1 MDGACN
7 IVAAVWTLH
16 VAICGVPDWHTKTPN
31 SHNAAA
37 AAAAAA
43 AAVFARFYFE
53 VQEPAL
59 ANRPYSKAVTVS
71 HAYYAQVQ
79 PTWLGKQHIIRW

>member
-7 IVAAVWTLH
+7 IVAAVWKLH
-16 VAICGVPDWHTKTPN
+16 VADCICGVPDWHTKTPN
-31 SHNAAA
+31 SHN
-37 AAAAAA
+37 AAA

-71 HAYYAQVQ
+71 HAYYAHVQ